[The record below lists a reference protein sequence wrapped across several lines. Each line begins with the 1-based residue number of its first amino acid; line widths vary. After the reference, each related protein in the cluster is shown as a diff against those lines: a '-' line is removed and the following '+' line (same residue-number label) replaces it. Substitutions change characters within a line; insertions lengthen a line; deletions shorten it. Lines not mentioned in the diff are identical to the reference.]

1 LFFYVSFSFI
11 NYFLDFFA
19 VVVFLVADF
28 FFASFSFL
36 GFSFATLFFVI
47 DSLSSFSFTFSLINS
62 RLFINIFKE
71 SLIAF
76 LGPIDP
82 LVLTVNIT
90 LSRST
95 ISPTLVFSTLKF
107 ASIFGLKLASIDITP
122 TSSIFSFQ

>member
-107 ASIFGLKLASIDITP
+107 ASIIGLKLASIDITP